1 MSFRLR
7 HIGITV
13 TDMEKSLKLYRDYF
27 GFEVVWNEIEQGN
40 FIDNLSAEKDVKV
53 NTVKMKDSDG
63 GMIELLHYHSH
74 SENNTEN
81 IKNKIM
87 KVGCSHFAL
96 TVNQLDRV
104 YSELKEMGLTFIC
117 EPQLSPDGGAK
128 VCFCRDYDGTLIELV
143 EVMG

>member
-117 EPQLSPDGGAK
+117 EPQLSPDGAAK
-128 VCFCRDYDGTLIELV
+128 VCFCRDYDGPLIELV

>member
-1 MSFRLR
+1 MVKLR

-27 GFEVVWNEIEQGN
+27 GFEVVWDEIEKGD
-40 FIDNLSAEKDVKV
+40 FIDNLSDEKDVKV
-53 NTVKMKDSDG
+53 NTVKMKDGDG

-74 SENNTEN
+74 PSTNVANK
-81 IKNKIM
+81 INKIM

-96 TVNQLDRV
+96 TVDNIDQCV
-104 YSELKEMGLTFIC
+104 IELINMGLEFIC
-117 EPQLSPDGGAK
+117 EPQVSPDGNAK

-143 EVMG
+143 EVMK

>member
-1 MSFRLR
+1 MFKLR
-7 HIGITV
+7 HVGITV
-13 TDMEKSLKLYRDYF
+13 TNMDKSLKLYRDYF
-27 GFEVVWNEIEQGN
+27 GFEVVWNEVEQGN
-40 FIDNLSAEKDVKV
+40 FIDNLSAKTDVKV
-53 NTVKMKDSDG
+53 NTVKMKDSAG

-87 KVGCSHFAL
+87 KVGCSHFAF
-96 TVNQLDRV
+96 TVNELDRV